1 MTNTGRPLLKP
12 IECYCGTRAEKI
24 NSDITFFLDKVMSQF
39 YAWFMKLPDREIE
52 PCLKIED
59 QMRARLRHE
68 YERMRTAEQRMKE
81 LASCYNEYIDL
92 RDETAKRRE
101 RVLRIL
107 AMVGSHDLSTPG
119 SKPILEPAAT
129 AFISSTEELR
139 ANLPLWEAMQE
150 YLSHV
155 KEARIA
161 DMENFFDSM
170 GFYEGNRQAMESAL
184 KRHPEVFKT
193 RKIKREKYISLR

>member
-1 MTNTGRPLLKP
+1 MTKIGRPLLVQVK
-12 IECYCGTRAEKI
+12 CYCGIRAEKI
-24 NSDITFFLDKVMSQF
+24 NSDITFFLDKVMSKF
-39 YAWFMKLPDREIE
+39 YILVMKVPDREVE
-52 PCLKIED
+52 PSLKMED
-59 QMRARLRHE
+59 QMRDRLRHE
-68 YERMRTAEQRMKE
+68 YEKMRTAEQRMKE

-107 AMVGSHDLSTPG
+107 AMVGSHDLSAPG
-119 SKPILEPAAT
+119 GEPILEPAAT

-161 DMENFFDSM
+161 EMENFFDSM
-170 GFYEGNRQAMESAL
+170 GFHEGNRQAMESAL
-184 KRHPEVFKT
+184 KRHPEVFRT
-193 RKIKREKYISLR
+193 RKSKREKYISLR

>member
-1 MTNTGRPLLKP
+1 MTKVGRPFSTETK
-12 IECYCGTRAEKI
+12 CYCGLRAEKI
-24 NSDITFFLDKVMSQF
+24 NSDITFLLDKVMLRF
-39 YAWFMKLPDREIE
+39 YTWFMKAPDSELRSH
-52 PCLKIED
+52 LTIED
-59 QMRARLRHE
+59 QMRSRLRHE
-68 YERMRTAEQRMKE
+68 YEKMRVGEKRMQE
-81 LASCYNEYIDL
+81 LASCYNEYMDL

-107 AMVGSHDLSTPG
+107 ALVGFHGVPG
-119 SKPILEPAAT
+119 DDTTLEPAVAGFT
-129 AFISSTEELR
+129 SSEEKLR

-161 DMENFFDSM
+161 EMEEFFGSM
-170 GFYEGNRQAMESAL
+170 GFREGNRQAMESAL

-193 RKIKREKYISLR
+193 RKSKREKYISLR